1 MITYCLG
8 DAAVKRAAF
17 RSAGKAAMAACAD
30 NDEVIEALDG
40 GGKRWFAIGGVPFG
54 DMTIAEYVAY
64 QKSLVTKKPVRDAEI
79 AYYARLFG
87 LKRKIATKMK
97 RLSVPEYRL
106 AQFTAKYDLAVREA
120 YLNFDGFAYSKRAAK
135 AVRDLAARLAKYFE
149 VFVSVGDYRFIP
161 YGASV
166 RNYAADGTKTDVVTR
181 SFVGRRASVRALRK
195 AVGGTV
201 LTDEFGIKIKSAAV
215 FEK

>member
-64 QKSLVTKKPVRDAEI
+64 QKSLVSKKPVRDAEI

-120 YLNFDGFAYSKRAAK
+120 YLIFDGFAYSKRAAK

-195 AVGGTV
+195 AVGGTA
-201 LTDEFGIKIKSAAV
+201 LTDEFGIKIKSASV